1 MKHALR
7 VAFASIALAAG
18 AGAGARMQQPD
29 RVVAITI
36 DDLPVVAGSA
46 ISDWASVTDRLLGAL
61 RRYDAPAVGFVNES
75 KLYTTNG
82 LDSTRVALLAAWLA
96 AGHELGNHTFAHRSA
111 NTTPIDEY
119 LDGIARGEVV
129 TRPLAERAG
138 RPLRYFRHP
147 FLQTGRSLSYRRGVE
162 RFLTARGYTI
172 APVTV
177 DNQEWVYARAYVV
190 ARQRGDSALTSR
202 VVADYLRHVDTV
214 VAYSA
219 GFSRTLFGREIPL
232 VLLLHANE
240 LNADYL
246 DTVLGRLRAK
256 GYRFATLET
265 VLKDSAYR
273 SADTYVGPAGM
284 SWLIRWAFTRG
295 VRIPNEPREEA
306 YVQALLDQR

>member
-1 MKHALR
+1 MKHALL
-7 VAFASIALAAG
+7 VAVASIAMA

-36 DDLPVVAGSA
+36 DDLPVVAGSV
-46 ISDWASVTDRLLGAL
+46 ISDWTTVTDRLLATL
-61 RRYDAPAVGFVNES
+61 RRNGAPAVGFVNEG
-75 KLYTTNG
+75 KLYTDRG

-111 NTTPIDEY
+111 NTTPLAEY

-129 TRPLAERAG
+129 TRPLDERAG

-147 FLQTGRSLSYRRGVE
+147 FLQTGRSLAYRRGVE
-162 RFLTARGYTI
+162 RFLTARAYTI

-190 ARQRGDSALTSR
+190 ARQRGDTVLTSR
-202 VVADYLRHVDTV
+202 IVADYLRHIDTM

-219 GFSRTLFGREIPL
+219 GLSRTLFGHEIPL

-246 DTVLGRLRAK
+246 DTVLGRLRAN
-256 GYRFATLET
+256 GYRFATLES

-295 VRIPNEPREEA
+295 VRIPNEPREET
-306 YVQALLDQR
+306 YVQALLGQR